1 MELKVEE
8 TPYFWREGIWYVK
21 EIKNGQ
27 HKRFVGDK
35 VSDLPDIIKRAELEP
50 YRGAISDTIRRYIE
64 SRKVMSGFNTFRDVK
79 VKEIVDLIFSV
90 IKEK

>member
-1 MELKVEE
+1 MESIHNFK
-8 TPYFWREGIWYVK
+8 EGIYFIK
-21 EIKNGQ
+21 EIKDGQ

-79 VKEIVDLIFSV
+79 VKEIVDLVFSV

>member
-1 MELKVEE
+1 MESIHNFK
-8 TPYFWREGIWYVK
+8 EGIYFIK
-21 EIKNGQ
+21 EIKDGQ
-27 HKRFVGDK
+27 HKRFVGDR